1 MVIGQTWIV
10 PNPPAVLMVELVM
23 SIDRMIQ
30 SAQAAQEKQRHL
42 VIPGEWPAQV
52 VLGHVSQVDE
62 QVWMPRIA
70 QMCSALAAG
79 DEPPSF
85 DWWEPD
91 ASATYER
98 FKDMSISEASALAM
112 SVRTHLLS
120 VVKELTSELWLATA
134 EHEAFGHIDIA
145 GLIIQ
150 ILTHDEEHRASLV

>member
-1 MVIGQTWIV
+1 
-10 PNPPAVLMVELVM
+10 MVELVM

-30 SAQAAQEKQRHL
+30 SAQKAAESQSHL
-42 VIPGEWPAQV
+42 TIPGEWPAQV

-70 QMCSALAAG
+70 QMCKALELG
-79 DEPPSF
+79 EEPPSF

-91 ASATYER
+91 ASATLKR
-98 FKDMSISEASALAM
+98 FQDMTLSETSALAM
-112 SVRTHLLS
+112 SVRTQLLS
-120 VVKELTSELWLATA
+120 VVKELTPEQWTA
-134 EHEAFGHIDIA
+134 SAKHESFGEIDIS

>member
-1 MVIGQTWIV
+1 M

-30 SAQAAQEKQRHL
+30 SAQTAAEKQNHL

-79 DEPPSF
+79 GEPPSF

-91 ASATYER
+91 GSATYER
-98 FKDMSISEASALAM
+98 FKDMSLSETSALAM
-112 SVRTHLLS
+112 SVRTQLLS
-120 VVKELTSELWLATA
+120 VVKELTPEQWSATA
-134 EHEAFGHIDIA
+134 EHEAFGHIDVS